1 MAVAAAPAPPTL
13 AAARPQ
19 VVHARPLTAQRAHL
33 APANRRQAPAR
44 LREAPAA
51 HKQMCTFY
59 SWAHSHAQHLAHF
72 LATHVHAR
80 STAAARRRQQQQRQR
95 RQRRQRQRQQSRREL
110 LQWFSVAAL
119 SHGKA
124 EALAAESGQPCR
136 SLDGCHC
143 RQSGFALD
151 LRQLRRS
158 AVPSSTAVASASRVS
173 LFSRSSQWQFL
184 CAICVLCQCCL
195 ACQTHIL
202 ATSRSALAAVIS
214 DS

>member
-80 STAAARRRQQQQRQR
+80 STAAARRRQQPQRQR
-95 RQRRQRQRQQSRREL
+95 RQRRQRQRQQRRREL
-110 LQWFSVAAL
+110 SAMVYCGSIQSWQS
-119 SHGKA
+119 
-124 EALAAESGQPCR
+124 R
-136 SLDGCHC
+136 STGS
-143 RQSGFALD
+143 RVV
-151 LRQLRRS
+151 S
-158 AVPSSTAVASASRVS
+158 AVPTVRRMSLQRHPLRVGFSSAQTASRV
-173 LFSRSSQWQFL
+173 
-184 CAICVLCQCCL
+184 
-195 ACQTHIL
+195 IL
-202 ATSRSALAAVIS
+202 NGRGRQ
-214 DS
+214 